1 MKIKFLGTAAA
12 EGVPA
17 LFCHCPT
24 CMESR
29 KLGGKN
35 IRSRSQAIIDD
46 TILID
51 FNADT
56 YWHSIVHNVDIPS
69 IRNILITHSHED
81 HLYPAD
87 FYNRYDGFYHLP
99 EGDHEINI
107 YAGLSG
113 YRMLNNLIVD
123 DNSSLLG
130 NITPRLIK
138 PYITFDVE
146 GYTVKTFKAN
156 HDPKSSPMIYGIFK
170 DGKGLLYDHDSGV
183 WEERV
188 WETMENE
195 HLHFDLVSL
204 DCTGGLLPEEWKDGH
219 LTFRSVLKMVERM
232 KKIGVI
238 DEKTIIVVNHFS
250 HNGLA
255 TYDDMSKES
264 AKYGIIT
271 SYDGLEIEF

>member
-17 LFCHCPT
+17 LFCHCPI

-46 TILID
+46 TLLID

-87 FYNRYDGFYHLP
+87 FYNRYNGFYHLP

-113 YRMLNNLIVD
+113 YRMLNDLIVD
-123 DNSSLLG
+123 DNSNLLG

-146 GYTVKTFKAN
+146 GYTDDVLASIVAQDLLTVLKTFKTN
-156 HDPKSSPMIYGIFK
+156 KY
-170 DGKGLLYDHDSGV
+170 L
-183 WEERV
+183 
-188 WETMENE
+188 EN
-195 HLHFDLVSL
+195 
-204 DCTGGLLPEEWKDGH
+204 
-219 LTFRSVLKMVERM
+219 
-232 KKIGVI
+232 
-238 DEKTIIVVNHFS
+238 IIVE
-250 HNGLA
+250 LE
-255 TYDDMSKES
+255 TYVYVTEDEDDDETQ
-264 AKYGIIT
+264 ANYVREDAPTG
-271 SYDGLEIEF
+271 E